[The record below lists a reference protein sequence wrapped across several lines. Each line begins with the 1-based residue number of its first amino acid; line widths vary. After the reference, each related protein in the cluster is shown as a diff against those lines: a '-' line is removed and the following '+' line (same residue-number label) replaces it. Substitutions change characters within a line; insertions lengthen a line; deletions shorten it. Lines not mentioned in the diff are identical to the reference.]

1 MNVGIK
7 PLEGDTLTS
16 DITNTVR
23 TSKQSKRIT
32 GDSLLNYI
40 NINPGIRYR
49 ELLRL
54 SGFGN
59 GVLTYHLFMLER
71 KGKIRVHRIRTKIT
85 RYYLSQIPDKDT
97 NMLSSLKNKMTRQLV
112 MYILTHDMC
121 SFSSIVEC
129 SGKAPSTISWHLNRL
144 RDTGIISV
152 ETSERSQH
160 YTLVNSI
167 EVKKIL
173 RSYKQAFMDKSV
185 DNYVEMMN
193 QL

>member
-16 DITNTVR
+16 DSTNTVR

-71 KGKIRVHRIRTKIT
+71 KGKIRVHRIRTE
-85 RYYLSQIPDKDT
+85 D
-97 NMLSSLKNKMTRQLV
+97 N
-112 MYILTHDMC
+112 
-121 SFSSIVEC
+121 
-129 SGKAPSTISWHLNRL
+129 
-144 RDTGIISV
+144 
-152 ETSERSQH
+152 
-160 YTLVNSI
+160 
-167 EVKKIL
+167 KIL
-173 RSYKQAFMDKSV
+173 SFANSG
-185 DNYVEMMN
+185 
-193 QL
+193 

>member
-16 DITNTVR
+16 DSTNTVR